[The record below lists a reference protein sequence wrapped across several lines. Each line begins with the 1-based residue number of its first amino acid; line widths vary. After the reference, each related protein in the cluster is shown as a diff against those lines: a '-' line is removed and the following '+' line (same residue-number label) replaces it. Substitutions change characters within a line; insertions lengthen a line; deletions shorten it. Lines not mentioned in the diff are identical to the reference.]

1 MKLFITNLFLLI
13 TFSIFGQNAKLVGV
27 VINAETKEPIIGAV
41 ISTNDGTIGTTSDV
55 DGKYELELEAGT
67 YKITFFADE
76 FGLKTQEITIAAN
89 ETKTLDFEL
98 EEVNILLNETVVTG
112 SKYEKP
118 LGQET
123 VSMDVI
129 KPVNIEKQNQN
140 NLSTA
145 ISRSPGVT
153 VIDGQVNIRG
163 GSGYSYGAGSRVLLL
178 SDGMPIV
185 QSDAGFPNWGSIP
198 VENIGQIEIIKG
210 AASAL
215 YGSAAMNGIINIR
228 TAYPTS
234 KPVTKIS
241 FFTTQFG
248 QPKKEK
254 DEVTGEEIENAWWET
269 DSFVIN
275 GQKIDLNENK
285 RPYEAGFSVAHRQKF
300 GKYDMVLG
308 SMGISSQDFKYGGF
322 NKFIRFNMLNRF
334 RINEKNSIGINYNLQ
349 MGESGTFFLWKG
361 AVGRDKFLPGD
372 ITGLPTVTKSY
383 RILVDPYWNY
393 SDSKGNSHK
402 LLGRYYKIT
411 NDNTNNQG
419 NFSDYAYGEYQYQKR
434 IEKTGTSIST
444 GIVGTYTNVRAELYG
459 DETLTGKTFAVFA
472 QLDQTLFEKLNLSGG
487 FRYEGNK
494 ISKTKFEAKPVFR
507 LGANYQATKYT
518 YIRAS
523 FGQGYRFPT
532 IAEKFIQ
539 TKLSDAFSILPNLDL
554 ISETGYSAEIGVKQG
569 LKLGKVNCLFDIAG
583 FYTQYKNMM
592 EFNPFLTDDGGFGFQ
607 SQNVGN
613 TRIMGVETSIAGEG
627 KVGKTN
633 HTFLIGYTYISPKFV
648 DWEGDN
654 QDGSVTEYNVLKYR
668 FRHTMTGNYDFTYKR
683 LDLGLTMQYYSFMEN
698 VDNIFAIAI
707 NGLSDWR
714 DSKLKDNYESKKPQ
728 KQHKGDLIMDARVGL
743 RFSQDHGK
751 ISFLVKNLTNKLY
764 SIRPAMMEAPINYS
778 VRLDFTF

>member
-1 MKLFITNLFLLI
+1 
-13 TFSIFGQNAKLVGV
+13 
-27 VINAETKEPIIGAV
+27 
-41 ISTNDGTIGTTSDV
+41 
-55 DGKYELELEAGT
+55 
-67 YKITFFADE
+67 
-76 FGLKTQEITIAAN
+76 
-89 ETKTLDFEL
+89 
-98 EEVNILLNETVVTG
+98 
-112 SKYEKP
+112 
-118 LGQET
+118 
-123 VSMDVI
+123 
-129 KPVNIEKQNQN
+129 
-140 NLSTA
+140 
-145 ISRSPGVT
+145 
-153 VIDGQVNIRG
+153 
-163 GSGYSYGAGSRVLLL
+163 
-178 SDGMPIV
+178 
-185 QSDAGFPNWGSIP
+185 
-198 VENIGQIEIIKG
+198 
-210 AASAL
+210 
-215 YGSAAMNGIINIR
+215 
-228 TAYPTS
+228 
-234 KPVTKIS
+234 
-241 FFTTQFG
+241 
-248 QPKKEK
+248 
-254 DEVTGEEIENAWWET
+254 
-269 DSFVIN
+269 
-275 GQKIDLNENK
+275 
-285 RPYEAGFSVAHRQKF
+285 
-300 GKYDMVLG
+300 
-308 SMGISSQDFKYGGF
+308 
-322 NKFIRFNMLNRF
+322 
-334 RINEKNSIGINYNLQ
+334 
-349 MGESGTFFLWKG
+349 
-361 AVGRDKFLPGD
+361 
-372 ITGLPTVTKSY
+372 
-383 RILVDPYWNY
+383 
-393 SDSKGNSHK
+393 
-402 LLGRYYKIT
+402 
-411 NDNTNNQG
+411 NTNNQG

-472 QLDQTLFEKLNLSGG
+472 QVDQTLFKKLNLSGG

-494 ISKTKFEAKPVFR
+494 ISKTEFEAKPVFR
-507 LGANYQATKYT
+507 LGANYQAAKYT